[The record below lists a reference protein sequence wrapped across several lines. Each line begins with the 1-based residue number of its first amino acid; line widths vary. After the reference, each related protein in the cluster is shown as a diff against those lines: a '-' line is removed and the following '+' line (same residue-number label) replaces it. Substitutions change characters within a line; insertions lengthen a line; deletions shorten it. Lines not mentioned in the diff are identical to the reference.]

1 MTSRFTFL
9 FQDGYLR
16 QGKQC
21 WGRYLLGVFSR
32 HHYIKCVEKVG
43 KLLKGMMSFPYV
55 FSRYTR

>member
-16 QGKQC
+16 QVRLL
-21 WGRYLLGVFSR
+21 WGVVLLGVFSL
-32 HHYIKCVEKVG
+32 HYYIKWFEKAG
-43 KLLKGMMSFPYV
+43 KFLKGTMSFLYV

>member
-32 HHYIKCVEKVG
+32 HHYIKCVEGWKAS
-43 KLLKGMMSFPYV
+43 KGHDV
-55 FSRYTR
+55 FSLRLF